1 MKHLVEL
8 LIVHL
13 NIPGISHRT
22 GVNIKSYD
30 FRNDAQGSKD
40 IFDKIKIKQDIKA
53 YAYEGDNVRTASV
66 YRRQ

>member
-1 MKHLVEL
+1 MNIKWLKEGIALLMKHLVEL

-30 FRNDAQGSKD
+30 FHNDAQGSKD
-40 IFDKIKIKQDIKA
+40 MWQNNCTNQA
-53 YAYEGDNVRTASV
+53 HGA
-66 YRRQ
+66 